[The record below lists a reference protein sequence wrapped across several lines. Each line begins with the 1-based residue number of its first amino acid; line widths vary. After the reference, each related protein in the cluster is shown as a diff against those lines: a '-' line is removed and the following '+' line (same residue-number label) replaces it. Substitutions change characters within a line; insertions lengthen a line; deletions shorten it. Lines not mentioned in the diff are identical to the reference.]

1 MELTHDFRETVQDRA
16 RRDPEFR
23 GYLLTGGLES
33 LLTGEVR
40 VAKITLSDYIIA
52 SVGFEQLGVMT
63 GRSAESVTHM
73 FGPEGDPRASDLYE
87 VIACLLRHEGLVLQ
101 VSTVRRELE
110 GDDRAAI
117 ESVVARSAGATA

>member
-40 VAKITLSDYIIA
+40 VAKVTLSDYIIA
-52 SVGFEQLGVMT
+52 SVGFEKLSVMT
-63 GRSAESVTHM
+63 GSSAESVMHM
-73 FGPEGDPRASDLYE
+73 FGPEGDPRASDLFE
-87 VIACLLRHEGLVLQ
+87 VIACLLRHEGLALR
-101 VSTVRRELE
+101 VSTVPA
-110 GDDRAAI
+110 GHDGGDRA
-117 ESVVARSAGATA
+117 EVELVDVT